1 MSMAVQII
9 GSIAILAGFALS
21 QWGALNQKSAVYLL
35 INALGS
41 GLLAAD
47 AIVEQ
52 QWGFLLL
59 EGSWFIISI
68 VSLVKNHE
76 YIEMHKSD
84 DL

>member
-1 MSMAVQII
+1 
-9 GSIAILAGFALS
+9 
-21 QWGALNQKSAVYLL
+21 LNQKSAVYLL
-35 INALGS
+35 INTHGS

-68 VSLVKNHE
+68 VSLVKSRIHFN
-76 YIEMHKSD
+76 MHKSD
-84 DL
+84 EI